1 MTALSNLIFE
11 DLLNGQAFSRH
22 HDVKIVLDMDPTK
35 EEYNLH
41 KTILALHSPFFR
53 KMFFNEPT
61 KNVFEVGG
69 ISKQDFDVVIA
80 EMYGRV
86 HLLSATNTLLQ
97 TLRYLGCD
105 KIIANR
111 QRLTKD
117 VAENILKS
125 MILR

>member
-11 DLLNGQAFSRH
+11 ELLNGQAFSRH

-80 EMYGRV
+80 AMYGRV

-111 QRLTKD
+111 QKMIKN
-117 VAENILKS
+117 VAENILA
-125 MILR
+125 IE